1 MFLQSQPTPQPFI
14 VEIIRPP
21 SDELTISDLLVNS
34 LGLAGAF
41 AVAAIPL
48 GLIAGYLLIRWNAR
62 RRPEDD
68 HMPHISPS
76 LELQDPEDP
85 PSSPTR

>member
-1 MFLQSQPTPQPFI
+1 MFLLQTPKPFI

-21 SDELTISDLLVNS
+21 TQELTISDLLVNS
-34 LGLAGAF
+34 LGLAGIF
-41 AVAAIPL
+41 ALVAIPL

-62 RRPEDD
+62 RPPEAD

-76 LELQDPEDP
+76 LDLKEPTEP
-85 PSSPTR
+85 PSNRVR